1 MVPDRNIYVTHNR
14 QNIQRSERTA
24 HVRGVPPTAAL
35 CVSVCHSQLKVLMD
49 KDAKSGDDESRVTC
63 E

>member
-14 QNIQRSERTA
+14 QNIQRSE
-24 HVRGVPPTAAL
+24 RGVPPTAAL